1 MGISIVVFLTLIL
14 VGVAAAAL
22 VLRSNKQT
30 PKNDMNTGAKKRNA
44 SQKSGSNTTN
54 SYRATAVICGENS
67 CEAVKAVSG
76 KRFLDGD
83 KDIPKIPLPN
93 CDTPKCSC
101 KYEHYLD
108 RRNSDEIRRGPPGLK
123 SQLHPHIENVERR
136 LKRGRRTSDWD

>member
-1 MGISIVVFLTLIL
+1 MGNPIIVFLVLIL

-30 PKNDMNTGAKKRNA
+30 AKKDTKSGPKKRNS
-44 SQKSGSNTTN
+44 SQKLAAKPINP
-54 SYRATAVICGENS
+54 YRATAIICGDNS
-67 CEAVKAVSG
+67 CEAVKVISG
-76 KRFLDGD
+76 KRFLDAD
-83 KDIPKIPLPN
+83 KDIPHIPLPN

-108 RRNSDEIRRGPPGLK
+108 RRNTEEIRRAPPGLR
-123 SQLHPHIENVERR
+123 SQLHLHIENVERR

>member
-1 MGISIVVFLTLIL
+1 MGNSIIVFLVLIL

-30 PKNDMNTGAKKRNA
+30 PKKDMNAGAKKQNS
-44 SQKSGSNTTN
+44 SQKSSPRPINP
-54 SYRATAVICGENS
+54 YRATAIICGENS
-67 CEAVKAVSG
+67 CEAVKAISG
-76 KRFLDGD
+76 KRFLDSE
-83 KDIPKIPLPN
+83 KDIPQIPLPS
-93 CDTPKCSC
+93 CDKSKCSC

-108 RRNSDEIRRGPPGLK
+108 RRNTDEIRRAPPGLK